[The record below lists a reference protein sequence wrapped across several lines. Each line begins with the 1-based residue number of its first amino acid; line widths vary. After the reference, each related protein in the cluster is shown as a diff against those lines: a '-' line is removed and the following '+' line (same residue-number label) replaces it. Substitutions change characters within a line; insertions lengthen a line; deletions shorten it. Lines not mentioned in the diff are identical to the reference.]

1 MYTLKHLNDQQE
13 LTGETDMEQKKKRN
27 NRPLGTFGALFP
39 NENKRHPL
47 APNLLGQVEID
58 NELFEELVELYDSGK
73 ALRLQVAG
81 WKKSSD
87 TTGLP
92 FLTLKMTMPF
102 QPKRQNRFEDADDSD
117 SDDVFADFD

>member
-1 MYTLKHLNDQQE
+1 MI
-13 LTGETDMEQKKKRN
+13 QKKRKQN
-27 NRPLGTFGALFP
+27 CPQGSFGTLLP
-39 NENKRHPL
+39 NQNKRHPL

-58 NELFEELVELYDSGK
+58 NELFEQLIELYDSGK

-81 WKKSSD
+81 WKKASN

>member
-1 MYTLKHLNDQQE
+1 
-13 LTGETDMEQKKKRN
+13 MEQKKKRN

-39 NENKRHPL
+39 NENNRHPQ
-47 APNLLGQVEID
+47 APHLVGQVEID
-58 NELFEELVELYDSGK
+58 SNLFEELVELYDNGK

-81 WKKSSD
+81 WKKMSD
-87 TTGLP
+87 TTGQT

-102 QPKRQNRFEDADDSD
+102 TPNRQNRFEEDDGSD

>member
-1 MYTLKHLNDQQE
+1 MI
-13 LTGETDMEQKKKRN
+13 QKKKRN

-39 NENKRHPL
+39 NENTRHPL
-47 APNLLGQVEID
+47 APHLVGQVEID
-58 NELFEELVELYDSGK
+58 SNLFEELVELYDSGK

-81 WKKSSD
+81 WKKISD
-87 TTGLP
+87 TTGQT

-102 QPKRQNRFEDADDSD
+102 QPMRQNRFEEDDDSD